1 MLVLVLDRSH
11 AVLVEDDRI
20 PDVPLGDARPMAAVE
35 AAFAAGGFTLPA
47 PAGSR
52 ARADGGR
59 DFAFVIERVEA
70 PPGMRWRPLREVAG
84 DDALWSLYVEVV
96 LGGYEPPTRALDVWS
111 FGNTPQMAANLAHLV
126 VCGTKRVTMG
136 WLDAAK
142 ADGTPLAY
150 LGGVSIVT
158 DYYGYPRVCVRTALV
173 EEMRFDEVTPAH
185 AAGEGEG
192 DLSYEDWRE
201 GHTAYFTREAKAHGL
216 VFDDSARISVET
228 FEVLHVIG
236 RATWQTPAT

>member
-1 MLVLVLDRSH
+1 MQVLVLDRSH
-11 AVLVEDDRI
+11 AVLVEGDRLPEI
-20 PDVPLGDARPMAAVE
+20 PLAGARPMHAVT
-35 AAFAAGGFTLPA
+35 AAFAARGLALPA

-59 DFAFVIERVEA
+59 DFAFVIERVDA
-70 PPGMRWRPLREVAG
+70 PPGMTWRPLRDVAS

-111 FGNTPQMAANLAHLV
+111 FGNTPVMAANLVHLV
-126 VCGTKRVTMG
+126 VCGQKRVTMG
-136 WLDAAK
+136 WVDAANK
-142 ADGTPLAY
+142 EGTPLAY

-158 DYYGYPRVCVRTALV
+158 DYYGYPRVCLRTAEV
-173 EEMRFDEVTPAH
+173 REMRFDEVTPAH

-201 GHTAYFTREAKAHGL
+201 GHTAYFTREAEALGL
-216 VFDDSARISVET
+216 VFDDSARIAVET
-228 FEVLHVIG
+228 FEVLQIIG
-236 RATWQTPAT
+236 RATGQTPAT